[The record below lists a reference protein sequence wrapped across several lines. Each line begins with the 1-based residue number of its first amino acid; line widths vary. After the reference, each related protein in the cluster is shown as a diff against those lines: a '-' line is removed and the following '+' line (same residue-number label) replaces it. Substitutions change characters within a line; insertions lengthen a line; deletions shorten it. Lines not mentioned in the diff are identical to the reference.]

1 MRPYLP
7 LNALRAF
14 ESSARHLSFTR
25 AALELNVTQAAV
37 SQQVRMLEERL
48 GATLFKR
55 LPRGLAITDEGLALR
70 PVLSDAF
77 DRIEAVLRQFEGGH
91 FHEVLTVGAVG
102 TFALG
107 WLMPRLKSFHDAHPF
122 VELRMMTNNNLVDLA
137 AEGLDFAIRFGDGT
151 WPGSRALKLFDA
163 PLSVLCAPEIAQR
176 LRAPADLAGE
186 KLLRS
191 YRADDWSNWFAAAG
205 LAPRPVRGPVFD
217 SSRLMVEAAMQGAGV
232 ALAPASMF
240 EHDLSM
246 GRLVRPFDIDV
257 HAGSYWLTWQKGKPA
272 TPAMRAFN
280 QWIVQAA
287 GEASRPPDDGFA
299 QIEAALDA
307 AAQKPRLGDAP

>member
-25 AALELNVTQAAV
+25 AAVELNVTQAAV

-70 PVLSDAF
+70 PVLTDAF

-102 TFALG
+102 TFAVG
-107 WLMPRLKSFHDAHPF
+107 WLMPRLKSFHETHPF
-122 VELRMMTNNNLVDLA
+122 VELRILTNNNLVDLA

-151 WPGSRALKLFDA
+151 WPGSRAAKLFDA
-163 PLSVLCAPEIAQR
+163 PLSALCTPDIAQR
-176 LRAPADLAGE
+176 LRTPADLANE

-191 YRADDWSNWFAAAG
+191 YRADDWSLWFEAAG
-205 LAPRPVRGPVFD
+205 LAPRAVRGPVFD

-240 EHDLSM
+240 VRDLVA
-246 GRLVRPFDIDV
+246 GRLVQPFDIEV
-257 HAGSYWLTWQKGKPA
+257 QAGSYWLTSQKGKAA
-272 TPAMRAFN
+272 TPAMRAT
-280 QWIVQAA
+280 
-287 GEASRPPDDGFA
+287 AS
-299 QIEAALDA
+299 
-307 AAQKPRLGDAP
+307 

>member
-25 AALELNVTQAAV
+25 AAAELNVTQAAV
-37 SQQVRMLEERL
+37 SQQVRVLEERL

-102 TFALG
+102 TFAVG

-122 VELRMMTNNNLVDLA
+122 VELRIMTNNNLVDLA

-151 WPGSRALKLFDA
+151 WPGSRASKLFDA
-163 PLSVLCAPEIAQR
+163 PLSALCTPDIAQR
-176 LRAPADLAGE
+176 LRKPADLANE

-191 YRADDWSNWFAAAG
+191 YRADDWALWFEAAG

-217 SSRLMVEAAMQGAGV
+217 SSRLMVEAAMQGAGI
-232 ALAPASMF
+232 ALAPTSMF
-240 EHDLSM
+240 ERDLAAC
-246 GRLVRPFDIDV
+246 RLVRPFDIDV
-257 HAGSYWLTWQKGKPA
+257 QAGSYWLTSQKGKTA

-280 QWIVQAA
+280 QWIEKEVQAGA
-287 GEASRPPDDGFA
+287 PD
-299 QIEAALDA
+299 LT
-307 AAQKPRLGDAP
+307 P

>member
-25 AALELNVTQAAV
+25 AASELNVTQAAV

-70 PVLSDAF
+70 PVLTDAF

-102 TFALG
+102 TFAVG

-122 VELRMMTNNNLVDLA
+122 VELRIMTNNNLVDLA
-137 AEGLDFAIRFGDGT
+137 GEGLDFAIRFGDGT
-151 WPGSRALKLFDA
+151 WPGSRAAKLFDA
-163 PLSVLCAPEIAQR
+163 PLAALCTPDIAQR
-176 LRAPADLAGE
+176 LHSAADLANE

-191 YRADDWSNWFAAAG
+191 YRADDWALWFKAAG

-217 SSRLMVEAAMQGAGV
+217 SSRLMVEAAMQGAGI
-232 ALAPASMF
+232 ALAPVSMF
-240 EHDLSM
+240 ERDLAAA
-246 GRLVRPFDIDV
+246 RLVRPFDIEV
-257 HAGSYWLTWQKGKPA
+257 QAGSYWLTSQKGKTA

-280 QWIVQAA
+280 QWIVKEA
-287 GEASRPPDDGFA
+287 GSGERA
-299 QIEAALDA
+299 
-307 AAQKPRLGDAP
+307 

>member
-25 AALELNVTQAAV
+25 AASELNVTQAAV

-55 LPRGLAITDEGLALR
+55 LPRGLAITDEGLVLR
-70 PVLSDAF
+70 PVLTDAF

-102 TFALG
+102 TFAVG
-107 WLMPRLKSFHDAHPF
+107 WLMPRLESFHDAHPF
-122 VELRMMTNNNLVDLA
+122 VELRIMTNNNLVDLA
-137 AEGLDFAIRFGDGT
+137 AEGLDLGIRFGDGT
-151 WPGSRALKLFDA
+151 WPGSRATKLFDA
-163 PLSVLCAPEIAQR
+163 PLTALCTPDIAQR
-176 LRAPADLAGE
+176 LHTCADLINE

-191 YRADDWSNWFAAAG
+191 YRADDWTLWFEAAG
-205 LAPRPVRGPVFD
+205 LVPRPVRGPVFD
-217 SSRLMVEAAMQGAGV
+217 SSRLMVEAAMQGAGI

-240 EHDLSM
+240 ERDLAV
-246 GRLVRPFDIDV
+246 GRLVRPFDIEV
-257 HAGSYWLTWQKGKPA
+257 QAGSYWLTSQKGKAA
-272 TPAMRAFN
+272 TPAMRAFV
-280 QWIVQAA
+280 QWIVREA
-287 GEASRPPDDGFA
+287 GGGEDS
-299 QIEAALDA
+299 
-307 AAQKPRLGDAP
+307 